1 MILTVW
7 QYGPMFMSASAPNVL
22 AMVLA
27 GGQGTRLSP
36 LTQVRAKPAVPYG
49 GQYRL
54 IDFALSN
61 LANGGYRKIVVL
73 TQYKSH
79 SLDVHLSRTWRMS
92 TFLGNYVTSV
102 PAQMRRGPQWFA
114 GSADAIYQNLNLI
127 DDEQPD
133 YIFVFGADH
142 IYRMDP
148 NQMLDHHI
156 QSGAGVTV
164 AGIRV
169 PKEEA
174 KAFGV
179 IQRDSRSS
187 VIEAF
192 LEKPLDPQGLP
203 DSPDEVLA
211 SMGNYVFSTEVLVD
225 VLNAN
230 AEDKD
235 SGSDLGGDIIPAL
248 VASGQAHVYDF
259 TTNSVPGE
267 TPRDRHYWRDVGT
280 LDSYYEANMDL
291 VAPHP
296 VFNLYNEEW
305 PVFTSTRTLPPAKVV
320 AHGELGSGD
329 IANSMLSQGCIITGA
344 KVYNSVLSPNVR
356 IDPGA
361 IVEGSILFDDVHV
374 GAGAVVKNTIVDKHV
389 VVPRGRQIGV
399 DSERDEEEFVISPS
413 GVIAIGKGH
422 KVKYA

>member
-1 MILTVW
+1 MW
-7 QYGPMFMSASAPNVL
+7 QYVAMDYLRSAPKVL
-22 AMVLA
+22 SMVLA
-27 GGQGTRLSP
+27 GGQGSRLMP

-61 LANGGYRKIVVL
+61 LANGGFRKIVVL

-79 SLDVHLSRTWRMS
+79 SLDVHLSTTWRMS

-114 GSADAIYQNLNLI
+114 GSADALFQNLNLI
-127 DDEQPD
+127 DDEHPD

-148 NQMLDHHI
+148 RQMLDHHI

-164 AGIRV
+164 AGIRI
-169 PKEEA
+169 PRTEA
-174 KAFGV
+174 SAFGV
-179 IQRDSRSS
+179 IERNPGSS
-187 VIEAF
+187 LVDTF
-192 LEKPLDPQGLP
+192 LEKPADPPGLA

-211 SMGNYVFSTEVLVD
+211 SMGNYIFSTEVLVD
-225 VLNAN
+225 VLNAD
-230 AEDKD
+230 AEDKK
-235 SGSDLGGDIIPAL
+235 SGRDIGGDLLPAL

-259 TTNSVPGE
+259 TTNVVPGE

-280 LDSYYEANMDL
+280 IDSYFEANMDL

-296 VFNLYNEEW
+296 VFNLYNGEW
-305 PVFTSTRTLPPAKVV
+305 PVFRSFRTLPPANIV
-320 AHGELGSGD
+320 AHGEYGSGD
-329 IANSMLSQGCIITGA
+329 IANSILAQGCIITGA
-344 KVYNSVLSPNVR
+344 TVRNSVLSPNVR
-356 IDPGA
+356 IEPGA
-361 IVEGSILFDDVHV
+361 TVEGAILFDDVHV
-374 GAGAVVKNTIVDKHV
+374 GAGAVVRNAIVDKHV
-389 VVPRGRQIGV
+389 VIPRGRPVGV
-399 DSERDEEEFVISPS
+399 DAERDAEEFAISP
-413 GVIAIGKGH
+413 GGIVAIAKGQ